1 MAPMNETTISFRVR
15 PAAESD
21 VPAIAAI
28 YAHHVATGTA
38 SFELSPPTVDEMRER
53 FSACMEGDYPFFVAE
68 RSGRVVG
75 YAYAGP
81 YRARPAYRHTVEN
94 SVYVDPGEIGRGV
107 GSALLPVLIEHCAAR
122 GFRQMIAIIGGSD
135 NAASIRLHTKH
146 GFVEAGRL
154 VAVGYKHERWLDTV
168 MMQIPLGQGS
178 ASAPTRP

>member
-1 MAPMNETTISFRVR
+1 MGDAMNALRVR
-15 PAAESD
+15 LATDAD

-38 SFELSPPTVDEMRER
+38 SFELLPPSVNEMRER
-53 FSACMEGDYPFFVAE
+53 FDACRKGDSPFFVAV
-68 RSGRVVG
+68 RAGRVVG

-135 NAASIRLHTKH
+135 NAASIRLHAKH

-168 MMQIPLGQGS
+168 MMQIALGPGS
-178 ASAPTRP
+178 ASSPSRP